1 MMSERL
7 MITGNASTADP
18 VQSGFMVR
26 QDWLLREAGRM
37 SSASIY
43 FQVIVWIISRA
54 VRNGRAAFCRRM
66 QLRLHERVSSS
77 EQVRILSKCDTNYCQ
92 NNCEWWM
99 AIFRRTLSI
108 AEVSECNCASRL
120 NIWCTKTRVLYIQH
134 WMINALIYAGLHHV
148 CSTVANMA
156 GDNLFISKR
165 IWRFTFEL

>member
-54 VRNGRAAFCRRM
+54 VETGAPLSADGCSFVYTNELA
-66 QLRLHERVSSS
+66 LPSKS
-77 EQVRILSKCDTNYCQ
+77 EFCQ
-92 NNCEWWM
+92 NVTR
-99 AIFRRTLSI
+99 ITVKII
-108 AEVSECNCASRL
+108 ANDG
-120 NIWCTKTRVLYIQH
+120 WLYSDVPFQSPRSPS
-134 WMINALIYAGLHHV
+134 A
-148 CSTVANMA
+148 TVQV
-156 GDNLFISKR
+156 G
-165 IWRFTFEL
+165 